1 MTDLKKI
8 KVEGLEKWGEEVI
21 PMKLFNDNTL
31 YYVERNGM
39 YFEVGIKLKD
49 SNEIESFDNV
59 GDSMMRVLLNAY
71 TYNFRIRIWHG
82 DRNTGKSWNE
92 EYDVTGTVGK
102 SSGNLKIPLLMR
114 TKRSHFGGA
123 LLLSS
128 IIRID
133 DIEDKR
139 TLWKLPNF
147 HVEPM
152 RVDYKE
158 GSEYPYMVMQQ
169 KDGETNYH
177 YNIANFKN
185 KRSAE
190 NYIKFMNGE
199 RYCK

>member
-1 MTDLKKI
+1 MTDFKKI

-21 PMKLFNDNTL
+21 PLKLNNGNTL

-49 SNEIESFDNV
+49 SNEVESFDNV
-59 GDSMMRVLLNAY
+59 GEAMMRILLNAY
-71 TYNFRIRIWHG
+71 TYNFRIRIWYG

-92 EYDVTGTVGK
+92 EYDVTGTIGR
-102 SSGNLKIPLLMR
+102 SGGNLKIPLLMR

-133 DIEDKR
+133 DIEEKR
-139 TLWKLPNF
+139 TLWKVPNF

-152 RVDYKE
+152 RVDYKA
-158 GSEYPYMVMQQ
+158 GSELPYMVMQQ

-185 KRSAE
+185 GRSAE